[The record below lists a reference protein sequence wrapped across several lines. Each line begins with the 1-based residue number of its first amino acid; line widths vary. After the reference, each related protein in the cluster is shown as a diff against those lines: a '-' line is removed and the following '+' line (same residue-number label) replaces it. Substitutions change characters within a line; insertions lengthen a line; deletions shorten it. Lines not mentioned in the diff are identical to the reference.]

1 MIEPQYNRGCMHASK
16 AEQKHK
22 PKQHPTLT
30 CNLLW
35 CWLLAPVGCCQC
47 TLVCVRLE
55 AHRLDSLVVQVE
67 AERNALV
74 EGSLQDTQDAHE
86 YRMHHVCFL
95 AILADT

>member
-1 MIEPQYNRGCMHASK
+1 
-16 AEQKHK
+16 
-22 PKQHPTLT
+22 
-30 CNLLW
+30 
-35 CWLLAPVGCCQC
+35 
-47 TLVCVRLE
+47 
-55 AHRLDSLVVQVE
+55 VQVE